1 MNGKE
6 LLIRLGDVGHKYY
19 DEAEKE
25 ATKETAKLSAR
36 RVLLIAAAIALMVL
50 LVGCAVAYALRLQ
63 DMSIGQE
70 TYTQIF
76 DEEGKYLDEPVEK
89 TRDILTIYGHSGD
102 PIQQALTEWF
112 EFLNTYDPDGILM
125 DNAPDHE
132 EIPNQYEY
140 TYSCYTQAMVDKVD
154 EIAAKYDLRLLDE
167 WVPFQQYQSDIFF
180 EETGIDSFLHMD
192 TDAEL
197 SNVAGMWY
205 PPYNFDMDFKL
216 SNDFLNTN
224 IWGTIVYAHKDYF
237 PRAFPGGMD
246 LSMFEQWDHTAP
258 DGTSLL
264 LALSNKGNAYVIAE
278 TENAMLILSFDGNFS
293 GSSYPQADE
302 IITKEQLEA
311 IADLFDYSIE
321 PKSVD
326 RDIVESRLAESE
338 KAYQAEHVYTPETYG
353 SFTDYL
359 TKMYTLPYKDLQYT
373 FYDLTGDGEKELL
386 IGENGSYRYWVTL
399 RDGEIHERMV
409 SDTYLCEGGTEER
422 YDTYEIYETHIYVAP
437 VSPSVVDDIDAERTV
452 LTILKRNKD
461 QWTVGPTEYEQTP
474 ITEAEAREIMS
485 HYPRVRLDWKPLME
499 YPIEEGATLG
509 EYIEARDVRLS
520 RDELLEIY
528 RNKLNGMKDMY
539 YSHYRILDINGD
551 GVDDLLLKGEGDSY
565 IGNTDYYWMA
575 MTYRYGRIVNLV
587 SDFYLCEDS
596 VLERVEK
603 RHDIGGEGVEIIGH
617 QFQRLTGLEIENLG
631 FVAYNKSTASWQ
643 GDWWNEVPLTEEEAD
658 TILSK
663 YPRVDQG
670 MRPISEFLD

>member
-25 ATKETAKLSAR
+25 AIKETAKLSAR

-50 LVGCAVAYALRLQ
+50 LVGCAVVYALRLQ

-125 DNAPDHE
+125 DNAPAHE

-338 KAYQAEHVYTPETYG
+338 EAYQAEHVYTPETYG
-353 SFTDYL
+353 SFADYL

-474 ITEAEAREIMS
+474 ITEADAREIMS

-643 GDWWNEVPLTEEEAD
+643 GDWWNEIPLTEAEAD

-663 YPRVDQG
+663 YPRADQG